1 VRPGDRLLTSG
12 IGGRFPSGFPAGTI
26 RSVQPA
32 PGGAFLLA
40 RATPAADMDRADDV
54 LLLHDLA
61 DPQGPPAPE
70 KPAGPPADLAP
81 AIGSGVAA
89 PVPPGNAGVA
99 PRAAVPASGAR
110 P

>member
-1 VRPGDRLLTSG
+1 LTSG
-12 IGGRFPSGFPAGTI
+12 IGGRFPSGFPVGTI

-40 RATPAADMDRADDV
+40 HATPAANIDRADDV

-70 KPAGPPADLAP
+70 KPVGPPADLAP
-81 AIGSGVAA
+81 AAS
-89 PVPPGNAGVA
+89 
-99 PRAAVPASGAR
+99 SGAVRQVR
-110 P
+110 PGSAGTVPTPARPVSGAQP